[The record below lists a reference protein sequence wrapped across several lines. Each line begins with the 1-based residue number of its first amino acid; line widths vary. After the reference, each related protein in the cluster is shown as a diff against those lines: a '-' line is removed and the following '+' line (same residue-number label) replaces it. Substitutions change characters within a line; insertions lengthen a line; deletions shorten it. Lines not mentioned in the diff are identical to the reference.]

1 MKMDQKTSSHWLR
14 IFIPIWAGQ
23 VFSLLG
29 SGLVHFALIWW
40 MTEKTG
46 SAAVLASA
54 ALVGLLPQVF
64 LSPFAGA
71 LVDRWNR
78 RWVMVV
84 ADGVIALTTF
94 GLVVLFA
101 IGQVQLW
108 HVYAALFIRSL
119 GGAFHWPAMQASTSL
134 MVPRQHLSRVAGANQ
149 ALNGLINIGAPP
161 LGAMLISVLPIF
173 QVLAVDI
180 VTAGLAIL
188 PLLFIAIPQPV
199 REDAHLT
206 VTPKTIWADVRGGFR
221 YVVSWPGMFT
231 LLIMAAMVNFLLS
244 PGSAFMPLLV
254 TRHFNGD
261 ALQLAWMQSAW
272 GAGVVAGG
280 LLLSAWGGFRRK
292 IITSMLSLMG
302 IGVGVLI
309 TGAAPAW
316 GYWIAWSGM
325 LISGFMNP
333 LTNGPLFALL
343 QTKIE
348 PHMQGRV
355 FTLVNSLAQ
364 AMMPLGMMIGAPVA
378 EWLGLRAWYLF
389 GGIMCLLMG
398 VIGLTARMINTLDDQ
413 QPGGKRIVAVA
424 EPSISTD

>member
-1 MKMDQKTSSHWLR
+1 MEQKSSLKWLR
-14 IFIPIWAGQ
+14 VFIPIWAGQ

-29 SGLVHFALIWW
+29 SGLVHFGLIWW

-54 ALVGLLPQVF
+54 SLVGLLPQVF

-78 RWVMVV
+78 RWVMVA
-84 ADGVIALTTF
+84 ADGTVALATV
-94 GLVVLFA
+94 GLVILFA
-101 IGQVQLW
+101 SGQVQLW
-108 HVYAALFIRSL
+108 HVYVALFIRSL

-134 MVPRQHLSRVAGANQ
+134 MVPKEHLSRIAGANQ
-149 ALNGLINIGAPP
+149 ALNGLIGIGAPP
-161 LGAMLISVLPIF
+161 LGALLMSTLPIF
-173 QVLAVDI
+173 QVLAIDI
-180 VTAGLAIL
+180 LTAGLAIL

-199 REDAHLT
+199 REDAHLA
-206 VTPKTIWADVRGGFR
+206 VTPKTVWADVRGGFR
-221 YVVSWPGMFT
+221 YVVSWPGVFT
-231 LLIMAAMVNFLLS
+231 LLLMAAMVNFLLS

-254 TRHFNGD
+254 TQHFKGG

-272 GAGVVAGG
+272 GVGVVAGG

-302 IGVGVLI
+302 IGVGVLL

-325 LISGFMNP
+325 LISEIMNP

-343 QTKIE
+343 QSKIE

-355 FTLVNSLAQ
+355 FTLVNSLAS

-378 EWLGLRAWYLF
+378 EWLGLRSWYLF
-389 GGIMCLLMG
+389 GGVMCLLMG
-398 VIGLTARMINTLDDQ
+398 FIGLTAPLINTLDDQ
-413 QPGGKRIVAVA
+413 QPGGKRIVPAA

>member
-1 MKMDQKTSSHWLR
+1 MEQKSSFRWLQV
-14 IFIPIWAGQ
+14 FIPVWAGQ

-54 ALVGLLPQVF
+54 SLVGLLPQVF

-78 RWVMVV
+78 RWVMVA
-84 ADGVIALTTF
+84 ADGMVALATV
-94 GLVVLFA
+94 GLVILFA
-101 IGQVQLW
+101 TGQVQLW
-108 HVYAALFIRSL
+108 HVYVALFIRSL

-134 MVPRQHLSRVAGANQ
+134 MVPKEHLSRIAGANQ
-149 ALNGLINIGAPP
+149 ALNGLIGIGAPP
-161 LGAMLISVLPIF
+161 LGALLMSTLPIF
-173 QVLAVDI
+173 QVLAIDI

-188 PLLFIAIPQPV
+188 PLLFIAIPQPA
-199 REDAHLT
+199 REDAHLA
-206 VTPKTIWADVRGGFR
+206 VTPKTVWADVRGGFR
-221 YVVSWPGMFT
+221 YVVSWPGVFT
-231 LLIMAAMVNFLLS
+231 LLLMAAMVNFLLS

-254 TRHFNGD
+254 TQHFKGG

-272 GAGVVAGG
+272 GVGVVAGG

-302 IGVGVLI
+302 IGVGVLL

-325 LISGFMNP
+325 LISGIMNP

-343 QTKIE
+343 QSKIE

-355 FTLVNSLAQ
+355 FTLVNSLAS

-378 EWLGLRAWYLF
+378 EWLGLRSWYLF
-389 GGIMCLLMG
+389 GGVMCLLMG
-398 VIGLTARMINTLDDQ
+398 LVGLTAPLINTLDDQ
-413 QPGGKRIVAVA
+413 QPGGKRIVPAA
-424 EPSISTD
+424 QPSIATD

>member
-1 MKMDQKTSSHWLR
+1 MEQKSSFRWLQV
-14 IFIPIWAGQ
+14 FIPVWAGQ

-54 ALVGLLPQVF
+54 SLVGLLPQVF

-78 RWVMVV
+78 RWVMVA
-84 ADGVIALTTF
+84 ADGMVALATV
-94 GLVVLFA
+94 GLVILFA
-101 IGQVQLW
+101 TGQVQLW
-108 HVYAALFIRSL
+108 HVYVALFIRSL

-134 MVPRQHLSRVAGANQ
+134 MVPKEHLSRIAGANQ
-149 ALNGLINIGAPP
+149 ALNGLIGIGAPP
-161 LGAMLISVLPIF
+161 LGALLMSTLPIF
-173 QVLAVDI
+173 QVLAIDI

-188 PLLFIAIPQPV
+188 PLLFIAIPQPA
-199 REDAHLT
+199 REDAHLA
-206 VTPKTIWADVRGGFR
+206 VTPKTVWADVRGGFR
-221 YVVSWPGMFT
+221 YVVSWPGVFT
-231 LLIMAAMVNFLLS
+231 LLLMAAMVNFLLS

-254 TRHFNGD
+254 TQHFNGG
-261 ALQLAWMQSAW
+261 AVQLAWMQSAW
-272 GAGVVAGG
+272 GVGVVAGG

-302 IGVGVLI
+302 IGVGVLL

-325 LISGFMNP
+325 LISGIMNP

-343 QTKIE
+343 QSKIE

-355 FTLVNSLAQ
+355 FTLVNSLAS

-378 EWLGLRAWYLF
+378 EWLGLRSWYLF
-389 GGIMCLLMG
+389 GGVMCLLMG
-398 VIGLTARMINTLDDQ
+398 LVGLTAPLINTLDDQ
-413 QPGGKRIVAVA
+413 QPGGKRIVPAA
-424 EPSISTD
+424 QPSIATD

>member
-1 MKMDQKTSSHWLR
+1 MEQKSSLKWLR
-14 IFIPIWAGQ
+14 VFIPIWAGQ

-54 ALVGLLPQVF
+54 SLVGLLPQVF

-78 RWVMVV
+78 RWVMVA
-84 ADGVIALTTF
+84 ADGTVALATV
-94 GLVVLFA
+94 GLVILFA
-101 IGQVQLW
+101 SGQVQLW
-108 HVYAALFIRSL
+108 HVYVALFIRSL

-134 MVPRQHLSRVAGANQ
+134 MVPKEHLSRIAGANQ
-149 ALNGLINIGAPP
+149 ALNGLIGIGAPP
-161 LGAMLISVLPIF
+161 LGALLMSTLPIF
-173 QVLAVDI
+173 QVLAIDI
-180 VTAGLAIL
+180 LTAGLAIL

-199 REDAHLT
+199 REDAHLA
-206 VTPKTIWADVRGGFR
+206 VTPKTVWADVRGGFR
-221 YVVSWPGMFT
+221 YVVSWPGVFT
-231 LLIMAAMVNFLLS
+231 LLLMAAMVNFLLS

-254 TRHFNGD
+254 TQHFKGG

-272 GAGVVAGG
+272 GVGVVAGG

-302 IGVGVLI
+302 IGVGVLL

-325 LISGFMNP
+325 LISGIMNP

-343 QTKIE
+343 QSKIE

-355 FTLVNSLAQ
+355 FTLVNSLAS

-378 EWLGLRAWYLF
+378 EWLGLRSWYLF
-389 GGIMCLLMG
+389 GGVMCLLMG
-398 VIGLTARMINTLDDQ
+398 FIGLTAPLINTLDDQ
-413 QPGGKRIVAVA
+413 QPGGKRIVPAA

>member
-1 MKMDQKTSSHWLR
+1 MEQKSSLKWLR
-14 IFIPIWAGQ
+14 VFIPIWAGQ

-54 ALVGLLPQVF
+54 SLVGLLPQVF

-78 RWVMVV
+78 RWVMVA
-84 ADGVIALTTF
+84 ADGTVALATV
-94 GLVVLFA
+94 GLVILFA
-101 IGQVQLW
+101 SGQVQLW
-108 HVYAALFIRSL
+108 HVYVALFIRSL

-134 MVPRQHLSRVAGANQ
+134 MVPKEHLSRIAGANQ
-149 ALNGLINIGAPP
+149 ALNGLIGIGAPP
-161 LGAMLISVLPIF
+161 LGALLMSTLPIF
-173 QVLAVDI
+173 QVLAIDI
-180 VTAGLAIL
+180 LTAGLAIL

-199 REDAHLT
+199 REDAHLA
-206 VTPKTIWADVRGGFR
+206 VTPKTVWADVRGGFR
-221 YVVSWPGMFT
+221 YVVSWPGVFT
-231 LLIMAAMVNFLLS
+231 LLLMAAMVNFLLS

-254 TRHFNGD
+254 TQHFKGG

-272 GAGVVAGG
+272 GVGVVAGG

-302 IGVGVLI
+302 IGVGVLL

-325 LISGFMNP
+325 LISGIMNP

-343 QTKIE
+343 QSKIE
-348 PHMQGRV
+348 PYMQGRV
-355 FTLVNSLAQ
+355 FTLVNSLAS

-378 EWLGLRAWYLF
+378 EWLGLRSWYLF
-389 GGIMCLLMG
+389 GGVMCLLMG
-398 VIGLTARMINTLDDQ
+398 FIGLTAPLINTLDDQ
-413 QPGGKRIVAVA
+413 QPGGKRIVPAA

>member
-1 MKMDQKTSSHWLR
+1 MEQKSSLKWLR
-14 IFIPIWAGQ
+14 VFIPIWAGQ

-54 ALVGLLPQVF
+54 SLVGLLPQVF

-78 RWVMVV
+78 RWVMVA
-84 ADGVIALTTF
+84 ADGTVALATL
-94 GLVVLFA
+94 GLVILFA
-101 IGQVQLW
+101 SGQVQLW
-108 HVYAALFIRSL
+108 HVYVALFIRSL

-134 MVPRQHLSRVAGANQ
+134 MVPKEHLSRIAGANQ
-149 ALNGLINIGAPP
+149 ALNGLIGIGAPP
-161 LGAMLISVLPIF
+161 LGALLMSTLPIF

-199 REDAHLT
+199 REDAHLA
-206 VTPKTIWADVRGGFR
+206 VTPKTVWADVRGGFR
-221 YVVSWPGMFT
+221 YVVSWPGVFT
-231 LLIMAAMVNFLLS
+231 LLLMAAMVNFLLS

-254 TRHFNGD
+254 TQHFKGG

-272 GAGVVAGG
+272 GVGVVAGG

-302 IGVGVLI
+302 IGVGVLL

-325 LISGFMNP
+325 LISGIMNP

-343 QTKIE
+343 QSKIE

-355 FTLVNSLAQ
+355 FTLVNSLAS

-378 EWLGLRAWYLF
+378 EWLGLRSWYLF
-389 GGIMCLLMG
+389 GGVMCLLMG
-398 VIGLTARMINTLDDQ
+398 FIGLTAPLINTLDDQ
-413 QPGGKRIVAVA
+413 QPGGKRIVPAA

>member
-1 MKMDQKTSSHWLR
+1 MKQKSSFRWLQV
-14 IFIPIWAGQ
+14 FIPVWAGQ

-54 ALVGLLPQVF
+54 SLVGLLPQVF

-78 RWVMVV
+78 RWVMVA
-84 ADGVIALTTF
+84 ADGMVALATV
-94 GLVVLFA
+94 GLVILFA
-101 IGQVQLW
+101 SGQVQLW
-108 HVYAALFIRSL
+108 HVYVALFIRSL

-134 MVPRQHLSRVAGANQ
+134 MVPKEHLSRIAGANQ
-149 ALNGLINIGAPP
+149 ALNGLIGIGAPP
-161 LGAMLISVLPIF
+161 LGALLMSTLPIF
-173 QVLAVDI
+173 QVLAIDI

-188 PLLFIAIPQPV
+188 PLLFIAIPQPA
-199 REDAHLT
+199 REDAHLA
-206 VTPKTIWADVRGGFR
+206 VTPKTVWADVRGGFR
-221 YVVSWPGMFT
+221 YVVSWPGVFT
-231 LLIMAAMVNFLLS
+231 LLLMAAMVNFLLS

-254 TRHFNGD
+254 TQHFKGG

-272 GAGVVAGG
+272 GVGVVAGG

-302 IGVGVLI
+302 IGVGVLL

-325 LISGFMNP
+325 LISGIMNP

-343 QTKIE
+343 QSKIE

-355 FTLVNSLAQ
+355 FTLVNSLAS

-378 EWLGLRAWYLF
+378 EWLGLRSWYLF
-389 GGIMCLLMG
+389 GGVMCLLMG
-398 VIGLTARMINTLDDQ
+398 LVGLTVPLINTLDDQ
-413 QPGGKRIVAVA
+413 QPGGKQIVPAA
-424 EPSISTD
+424 EPSIATD

>member
-1 MKMDQKTSSHWLR
+1 MEQKSSLKWLR
-14 IFIPIWAGQ
+14 VFIPIWAGQ

-54 ALVGLLPQVF
+54 SLVGLLPQVF

-78 RWVMVV
+78 RWVMVA
-84 ADGVIALTTF
+84 ADGTVALATL
-94 GLVVLFA
+94 GLVILFA
-101 IGQVQLW
+101 SGQVQLW
-108 HVYAALFIRSL
+108 HVYVALFIRSL

-134 MVPRQHLSRVAGANQ
+134 MVPKEHLSRIAGANQ
-149 ALNGLINIGAPP
+149 ALNGLIGIGAPP
-161 LGAMLISVLPIF
+161 LGALLMSTLPIF

-199 REDAHLT
+199 REDAHLA
-206 VTPKTIWADVRGGFR
+206 VTPKTVWADVRGGFR
-221 YVVSWPGMFT
+221 YVVSWPGVFT
-231 LLIMAAMVNFLLS
+231 LLLMAAMVNFLLS

-254 TRHFNGD
+254 TQHFKGG

-272 GAGVVAGG
+272 GVGVVTGG

-302 IGVGVLI
+302 IGVGVLL

-325 LISGFMNP
+325 LISGIMNP

-343 QTKIE
+343 QSKIE

-355 FTLVNSLAQ
+355 FTLVNSLAS

-378 EWLGLRAWYLF
+378 EWLGLRSWYLF
-389 GGIMCLLMG
+389 GGVMCLLMG
-398 VIGLTARMINTLDDQ
+398 F
-413 QPGGKRIVAVA
+413 
-424 EPSISTD
+424 

>member
-1 MKMDQKTSSHWLR
+1 MEQNSSLKWLR
-14 IFIPIWAGQ
+14 VFIPIWAGQ

-54 ALVGLLPQVF
+54 SLVGLLPQVF

-78 RWVMVV
+78 RWVMVA
-84 ADGVIALTTF
+84 ADGTVALATL
-94 GLVVLFA
+94 GLVILFA
-101 IGQVQLW
+101 SGQVQLW
-108 HVYAALFIRSL
+108 HVYVALFIRSL

-134 MVPRQHLSRVAGANQ
+134 MVPKEHLSRIAGANQ
-149 ALNGLINIGAPP
+149 ALNGLIGIGAPP
-161 LGAMLISVLPIF
+161 LGALLMSTLPIF

-199 REDAHLT
+199 REDAHLA
-206 VTPKTIWADVRGGFR
+206 VTPKTVWADVRGGFR
-221 YVVSWPGMFT
+221 YVVSWPGVFT
-231 LLIMAAMVNFLLS
+231 LLLMAAMVNFLLS

-254 TRHFNGD
+254 TQHFKGG

-272 GAGVVAGG
+272 GVGVVAGG

-302 IGVGVLI
+302 IGVGVLL

-325 LISGFMNP
+325 LISGIMNP

-343 QTKIE
+343 QSKIE

-355 FTLVNSLAQ
+355 FTLVNSLAS

-378 EWLGLRAWYLF
+378 EWLGLRSWYLF
-389 GGIMCLLMG
+389 GGVMCLLMG
-398 VIGLTARMINTLDDQ
+398 FIGLTAPLINTLDDQ
-413 QPGGKRIVAVA
+413 QPGGKRIVPAA

>member
-1 MKMDQKTSSHWLR
+1 MEQKSSLKWLR
-14 IFIPIWAGQ
+14 VFIPIWAGQ

-54 ALVGLLPQVF
+54 SLVGLLPQVF

-78 RWVMVV
+78 RWVMVA
-84 ADGVIALTTF
+84 ADGTVALATV
-94 GLVVLFA
+94 GLVILFA
-101 IGQVQLW
+101 SGQVQLW
-108 HVYAALFIRSL
+108 HVYVALFIRSL

-134 MVPRQHLSRVAGANQ
+134 MVPKEHLSRIAGANQ
-149 ALNGLINIGAPP
+149 ALNGLIGIGAPP
-161 LGAMLISVLPIF
+161 LGALLMSTLPIF

-199 REDAHLT
+199 REDAHLA
-206 VTPKTIWADVRGGFR
+206 VTPKTVWADVRGGFR
-221 YVVSWPGMFT
+221 YVVSWPGVFT
-231 LLIMAAMVNFLLS
+231 LLLMAAMVNFLLS

-254 TRHFNGD
+254 TQHFKGG

-272 GAGVVAGG
+272 GVGVVAGG

-302 IGVGVLI
+302 IGVGVLL

-325 LISGFMNP
+325 LISGIMNP

-343 QTKIE
+343 QSKIE

-355 FTLVNSLAQ
+355 FTLVNSLAS

-378 EWLGLRAWYLF
+378 EWLGLRSWYLF
-389 GGIMCLLMG
+389 GGVMCLLMG
-398 VIGLTARMINTLDDQ
+398 FIGLTAPLINTLDDQ
-413 QPGGKRIVAVA
+413 QPGGKRIVPAA
-424 EPSISTD
+424 EPTISTD

>member
-1 MKMDQKTSSHWLR
+1 MEQKSSLKWLR
-14 IFIPIWAGQ
+14 VFIPIWAGQ

-29 SGLVHFALIWW
+29 SGLVHFGLIWW

-54 ALVGLLPQVF
+54 SLVGLLPQVF

-78 RWVMVV
+78 RWVMVA
-84 ADGVIALTTF
+84 ADGTVALATV
-94 GLVVLFA
+94 GLVILFA
-101 IGQVQLW
+101 SGQVQLW
-108 HVYAALFIRSL
+108 HVYVALFIRSL

-134 MVPRQHLSRVAGANQ
+134 MVPKEHLSRIAGANQ
-149 ALNGLINIGAPP
+149 ALNGLIGIGAPP
-161 LGAMLISVLPIF
+161 LGALLMSTLPIF
-173 QVLAVDI
+173 QVLAIDI
-180 VTAGLAIL
+180 LTAGLAIL

-199 REDAHLT
+199 REDAHLA
-206 VTPKTIWADVRGGFR
+206 VTPKTVWADVRGGFR
-221 YVVSWPGMFT
+221 YVVSWPGVFT
-231 LLIMAAMVNFLLS
+231 LLLMAAMVNFLLS

-254 TRHFNGD
+254 TQHFKGG

-272 GAGVVAGG
+272 GVGVVAGG

-302 IGVGVLI
+302 IGVGVLL

-325 LISGFMNP
+325 LISGIMNP

-343 QTKIE
+343 QSKIE

-355 FTLVNSLAQ
+355 FTLVNSLAS

-378 EWLGLRAWYLF
+378 EWLGLRSWYLF
-389 GGIMCLLMG
+389 GGVMCLLMG
-398 VIGLTARMINTLDDQ
+398 FIGLTAPLINTLDDQ
-413 QPGGKRIVAVA
+413 QPGGKRIVPAA

>member
-1 MKMDQKTSSHWLR
+1 MEQKSSLKWLR
-14 IFIPIWAGQ
+14 VFIPIWAGQ

-54 ALVGLLPQVF
+54 SLVGLLPQVF

-78 RWVMVV
+78 RWVMVA
-84 ADGVIALTTF
+84 ADGTVALATV
-94 GLVVLFA
+94 GLVILFA
-101 IGQVQLW
+101 SGQVQLW
-108 HVYAALFIRSL
+108 HVYVALFIRSL
-119 GGAFHWPAMQASTSL
+119 GGAFHWLAMQASTSL
-134 MVPRQHLSRVAGANQ
+134 MVPKEHLSRIAGANQ
-149 ALNGLINIGAPP
+149 ALNGLIGIGAPP
-161 LGAMLISVLPIF
+161 LGALLMSTLPIF

-199 REDAHLT
+199 REDAHLA
-206 VTPKTIWADVRGGFR
+206 VTPKTVWADVRGGFR
-221 YVVSWPGMFT
+221 YVVSWPGVFT
-231 LLIMAAMVNFLLS
+231 LLLMAAMVNFLLS

-254 TRHFNGD
+254 TQHFKGG

-272 GAGVVAGG
+272 GVGVVAGG

-302 IGVGVLI
+302 IGVGVLL

-325 LISGFMNP
+325 LISGIMNP

-343 QTKIE
+343 QSKIE

-355 FTLVNSLAQ
+355 FTLVNSLAS

-378 EWLGLRAWYLF
+378 EWLGLRSWYLF
-389 GGIMCLLMG
+389 GGVMCLLMG
-398 VIGLTARMINTLDDQ
+398 FIGLTAPLINTLDDQ
-413 QPGGKRIVAVA
+413 QPGGKRIVPAA
-424 EPSISTD
+424 EPTISTD

>member
-1 MKMDQKTSSHWLR
+1 MEQKSSLKWLHV
-14 IFIPIWAGQ
+14 FIPIWAGQ

-54 ALVGLLPQVF
+54 SLVGLLPQVF

-78 RWVMVV
+78 RWVMVA
-84 ADGVIALTTF
+84 ADGTVALATL
-94 GLVVLFA
+94 GLVILFA
-101 IGQVQLW
+101 SGQVQLW
-108 HVYAALFIRSL
+108 HVYVALFIRSL

-134 MVPRQHLSRVAGANQ
+134 MVPKEHLSRIAGANQ
-149 ALNGLINIGAPP
+149 ALNGLIGIGAPP
-161 LGAMLISVLPIF
+161 LGALLMSTLPIF
-173 QVLAVDI
+173 QVLAIDI
-180 VTAGLAIL
+180 LTAGLAIL

-199 REDAHLT
+199 REDAHLA
-206 VTPKTIWADVRGGFR
+206 VTPKTVWADVRGGFR
-221 YVVSWPGMFT
+221 YVVSWPGVFT
-231 LLIMAAMVNFLLS
+231 LLLMAAMVNFLLS

-254 TRHFNGD
+254 TQHFKGG

-272 GAGVVAGG
+272 GVGVVAGG

-302 IGVGVLI
+302 IGVGVLL

-325 LISGFMNP
+325 LISGIMNP

-343 QTKIE
+343 QSKIE

-355 FTLVNSLAQ
+355 FTLVNSLAS

-378 EWLGLRAWYLF
+378 ELLGLRAWYLF
-389 GGIMCLLMG
+389 GGVMCLLMG
-398 VIGLTARMINTLDDQ
+398 FVGLTARIINTLDDQ
-413 QPGGKRIVAVA
+413 QPGGKLIVPSA

>member
-1 MKMDQKTSSHWLR
+1 MEQKSSLKWLR
-14 IFIPIWAGQ
+14 VFIPIWAGQ

-54 ALVGLLPQVF
+54 SLVGLLPQVF

-78 RWVMVV
+78 RWVMVA
-84 ADGVIALTTF
+84 ADGTVALATV
-94 GLVVLFA
+94 GLVILFA
-101 IGQVQLW
+101 SGQVQLW
-108 HVYAALFIRSL
+108 HVYVALFIRSL

-134 MVPRQHLSRVAGANQ
+134 MVPKEHLSRIAGANQ
-149 ALNGLINIGAPP
+149 ALNGLIGIGAPP
-161 LGAMLISVLPIF
+161 LGALLMSTLPIF

-199 REDAHLT
+199 REDAHLA
-206 VTPKTIWADVRGGFR
+206 VTPKTVWADVRGGFR
-221 YVVSWPGMFT
+221 YVVSWPGVFT
-231 LLIMAAMVNFLLS
+231 LLLMAAMVNFLLS

-254 TRHFNGD
+254 TQHFKGG

-272 GAGVVAGG
+272 GVGVVAGG

-302 IGVGVLI
+302 IGVGVLL

-325 LISGFMNP
+325 LISGIMNP

-343 QTKIE
+343 QSKIE

-355 FTLVNSLAQ
+355 FTLVNSLAS

-378 EWLGLRAWYLF
+378 EWLGLRSWYLF
-389 GGIMCLLMG
+389 GGVMCLLMG
-398 VIGLTARMINTLDDQ
+398 FIGLTAPLINTLDDQ
-413 QPGGKRIVAVA
+413 QPGGKRIVPAA

>member
-1 MKMDQKTSSHWLR
+1 MEQKSSFRWLQV
-14 IFIPIWAGQ
+14 FIPVWAGQ

-54 ALVGLLPQVF
+54 SLVGLLPQVF

-78 RWVMVV
+78 RWVMVA
-84 ADGVIALTTF
+84 ADGTVALATL
-94 GLVVLFA
+94 GLVILFA
-101 IGQVQLW
+101 TGQVQLW
-108 HVYAALFIRSL
+108 HVYVALFIRSL

-134 MVPRQHLSRVAGANQ
+134 MVPKEHLSRIAGANQ
-149 ALNGLINIGAPP
+149 ALNGLIGIGAPP
-161 LGAMLISVLPIF
+161 LGALLMSTLPIF
-173 QVLAVDI
+173 QVLAIDI

-188 PLLFIAIPQPV
+188 PLLFIAIPQPA
-199 REDAHLT
+199 REDAHLA
-206 VTPKTIWADVRGGFR
+206 VTPKTVWADVRGGFR
-221 YVVSWPGMFT
+221 YVVSWPGVFS
-231 LLIMAAMVNFLLS
+231 LLLMAAMVNFLLS
-244 PGSAFMPLLV
+244 PGTAFMPLLV
-254 TRHFNGD
+254 TQHFNGG
-261 ALQLAWMQSAW
+261 AVQLAWMQSAW
-272 GAGVVAGG
+272 GVGVVAGG

-302 IGVGVLI
+302 IGVGVLL

-325 LISGFMNP
+325 LISGIMNP

-343 QTKIE
+343 QSKIE

-355 FTLVNSLAQ
+355 FTLVNSLAS

-378 EWLGLRAWYLF
+378 EWLGLRSWYLF
-389 GGIMCLLMG
+389 GGVMCLLMG
-398 VIGLTARMINTLDDQ
+398 LVGLTAPLINTLDDQ
-413 QPGGKRIVAVA
+413 QPGGKRIVPAA
-424 EPSISTD
+424 QPSIATD

>member
-1 MKMDQKTSSHWLR
+1 MEQNSSLKWLR
-14 IFIPIWAGQ
+14 VFIPIWVGQ

-54 ALVGLLPQVF
+54 SLVGLLPQVF

-78 RWVMVV
+78 RWVMVA
-84 ADGVIALTTF
+84 ADGMVALATV
-94 GLVVLFA
+94 GLVILFA
-101 IGQVQLW
+101 SGQVQLL
-108 HVYAALFIRSL
+108 HVYVALFIRSL

-134 MVPRQHLSRVAGANQ
+134 MVPKEHLSRIAGANQ
-149 ALNGLINIGAPP
+149 ALNGLIGIGAPP
-161 LGAMLISVLPIF
+161 LGALLMSTLPIF
-173 QVLAVDI
+173 QVLAIDI

-188 PLLFIAIPQPV
+188 PLLFIAIPQPA
-199 REDAHLT
+199 REDAHLA
-206 VTPKTIWADVRGGFR
+206 VTPKTVWADVRGGFR
-221 YVVSWPGMFT
+221 YVVSWPGVFT
-231 LLIMAAMVNFLLS
+231 LLLMAAMVNFLLS

-254 TRHFNGD
+254 TQHFKGG

-272 GAGVVAGG
+272 GVGVVAGG

-302 IGVGVLI
+302 IGVGVLL

-325 LISGFMNP
+325 LISGIMNP

-343 QTKIE
+343 QSKIE

-355 FTLVNSLAQ
+355 FTLVNSLAS

-378 EWLGLRAWYLF
+378 EWLGLRSWYLF
-389 GGIMCLLMG
+389 GGVMCLLMG
-398 VIGLTARMINTLDDQ
+398 FVGLTARIINTLDDQ
-413 QPGGKRIVAVA
+413 QPGGKLVAASA
-424 EPSISTD
+424 ESLPAAD